1 MLEIRELR
9 TDEEIAAVFPL
20 VVQLRTHL
28 REETFVATVRSQ
40 QAAGYRLYGG
50 FEQGQLVTASGVR
63 NAQTL
68 SRGPHLF
75 VDDLVTLDTEQ
86 RKGYATAMLRWLAS
100 DAKSHG
106 FARLFLDSRES
117 AIGYYKQV
125 GFEFIKATPGWID
138 VARL

>member
-1 MLEIRELR
+1 MFEVRELR
-9 TDEEIAAVFPL
+9 TDEEIAAAFPL

-28 REETFVATVRSQ
+28 ERETFLATVRAQ

-50 FEQGQLVTASGVR
+50 FESGRLVTAAGVR

-86 RKGYATAMLRWLAS
+86 GKGYATAMLRWLAS
-100 DAKSHG
+100 DAKSRG
-106 FARLFLDSRES
+106 LTRIFLDSRES

-125 GFEFIKATPGWID
+125 GFEFIQATPCWID
-138 VARL
+138 VAQL

>member
-1 MLEIRELR
+1 MFEVRELS
-9 TDEEIAAVFPL
+9 TDAEIAAAFPL

-28 REETFVATVRSQ
+28 KRETFLATVRAQ
-40 QAAGYRLYGG
+40 QAAGYRLHGG
-50 FEQGQLVTASGVR
+50 FESVRLVTAAGVR

-86 RKGYATAMLRWLAS
+86 AKGYATAILRWLAS
-100 DAKSHG
+100 DAKSRG
-106 FARLFLDSRES
+106 FARIFLDSRES

-125 GFEFIKATPGWID
+125 GFEFIQATPCWID

>member
-1 MLEIRELR
+1 MFKVRELS
-9 TDEEIAAVFPL
+9 TDEEIAAAFPL

-28 REETFVATVRSQ
+28 ERETFLATVRSQ

-50 FEQGQLVTASGVR
+50 FEQGQLVTAAGVR

-75 VDDLVTLDTEQ
+75 VDDLVTFDTEQ
-86 RKGYATAMLRWLAS
+86 GKGYATAILRWLAS
-100 DAKSHG
+100 DAKSRG
-106 FARLFLDSRES
+106 FTRIFLDSRES

-125 GFEFIKATPGWID
+125 GFEFIKATPCWID
-138 VARL
+138 VAQL

>member
-1 MLEIRELR
+1 MFEVRELS
-9 TDEEIAAVFPL
+9 TDEEIAAAFPL

-28 REETFVATVRSQ
+28 ERETFLATVRSQ

-50 FEQGQLVTASGVR
+50 FESGQLVTAAGVR

-86 RKGYATAMLRWLAS
+86 GKGHATAMLRWLAS
-100 DAKSHG
+100 DAKSRG
-106 FARLFLDSRES
+106 FTRIFLDSRES

-125 GFEFIKATPGWID
+125 GFEFIQATPCWID

>member
-1 MLEIRELR
+1 MFEVRELS
-9 TDEEIAAVFPL
+9 TDEEIAAAFPL

-28 REETFVATVRSQ
+28 ERETFLATVRTQ
-40 QAAGYRLYGG
+40 QRAGYRLYGG
-50 FEQGQLVTASGVR
+50 FEQGRLVTAAGVR

-86 RKGYATAMLRWLAS
+86 KKGYATAMLRWLAS
-100 DAKSHG
+100 DAKSRG
-106 FARLFLDSRES
+106 FARIFLDSRES

-125 GFEFIKATPGWID
+125 GFEFIKATPCWID

>member
-1 MLEIRELR
+1 MLTIHEIVF
-9 TDEEIAAVFPL
+9 DEEIATAFPL
-20 VVQLRTHL
+20 LVQLRTHL
-28 REETFVATVRSQ
+28 REETFVATVRAQ

-50 FEQGQLVTASGVR
+50 FDSGRLVTAAGVR

-86 RKGYATAMLRWLAS
+86 GKGHATAILRWLAT
-100 DAKSHG
+100 DARSRG
-106 FARLFLDSRES
+106 FARIFLDSRES

-125 GFEFIKATPGWID
+125 GFEFIKATPCWID

>member
-50 FEQGQLVTASGVR
+50 FEQGQLVTAAGVR